1 METKLVEVQGYV
13 VGDTEGA
20 FASKVCGKCA
30 EKFALENLGVVLEL
44 ELETSVSWENEDFIV
59 YAIIDGDSESYAVNG
74 NECENGCG
82 AVLDLRPV
90 EDESISWGELA
101 QLTHA
106 TQVARFGFCTCED
119 SDGDNPYTDCPTGEQ
134 GVN

>member
-1 METKLVEVQGYV
+1 METKSVVQGYV

-59 YAIIDGDSESYAVNG
+59 YSIVDGDSESYAVHG

-90 EDESISWGELA
+90 DDESISWSELA
-101 QLTHA
+101 ELTHA

-119 SDGDNPYTDCPTGEQ
+119 NGDGENPYTDCPTGEQ